1 MKNNPL
7 NGYQPDYADAIAD
20 AQEHNIEHAKE
31 TQGGGNADSP
41 IYYPTCRYCGKQT
54 LPVEKYESA
63 EAANEAATRKCDCE
77 KAREYQAELER
88 AEKRE
93 KNINKLRKALDD
105 VSAYFT
111 KERGVEYTDALYNL
125 LFNCGVAV
133 IDEQAE
139 KANLN
144 FGRVKVAISTNSKG
158 AIVIALA
165 YSDGVRVEV

>member
-7 NGYQPDYADAIAD
+7 DGYQPDTE
-20 AQEHNIEHAKE
+20 Q
-31 TQGGGNADSP
+31 TGGGNADSP
-41 IYYPTCRYCGKQT
+41 TFYPTCRYCGKQT
-54 LPVEKYESA
+54 LPVEKYANAS
-63 EAANEAATRKCDCE
+63 AANEAATRKCDCE

-105 VSAYFT
+105 ISVYFT

-125 LFNCGVAV
+125 IFNCGVAV
-133 IDEQAE
+133 LDEQVA

-144 FGRVKVAISTNSKG
+144 LGRVKVALSANSKG
-158 AIVIALA
+158 NIVIALT
-165 YSDGVRVEV
+165 YSDGARVEV